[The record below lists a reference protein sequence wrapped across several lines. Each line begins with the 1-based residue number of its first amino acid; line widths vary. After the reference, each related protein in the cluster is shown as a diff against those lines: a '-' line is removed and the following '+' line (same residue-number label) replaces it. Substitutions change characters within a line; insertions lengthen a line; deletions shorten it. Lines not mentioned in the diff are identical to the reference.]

1 MLLLQVI
8 ILSLFLSYGCAQI
21 HLKQAQLSITRAQ
34 DKTARIDCEASGIEN
49 FGSAIIHWYRHR
61 PGEAP
66 ERILYISSAQP
77 VFDKDSDKKKFNCD
91 KKLNQLISTL
101 TVNGIAPND
110 GATYYCAYWDG
121 TVGTRLS
128 IRDPNLQPSVSET
141 QAQLK
146 PVRMLLVQVLIVAS
160 IWSYGAA
167 QVQLTQDQL
176 SITRNLMKTVR
187 IDCKVSGI
195 NVGDAYIHWYRQRPG
210 EAPEWILYFK
220 SHAQNE
226 QSNFDKD
233 KFSVDKTTEKSTYGY
248 TQITLIQTP
257 LSVTRAVTKTA
268 RMACR
273 ISGQGF
279 NLNSAYIHWY
289 RQRPGEAPKRI
300 LYIGSGTISKDEG
313 FNSEK
318 FTASNDVSASTANL
332 RVDQLTLEDAAT
344 YYCATWDR
352 TVLESHRQPVQKPT
366 LHSEPQPFKCMKPEP
381 SLILPVNLKPTAE
394 TPDCFLQY
402 DRMNSIEL
410 HQRDTSS
417 WIKYFGTGTKLVVSD
432 IPAKLD
438 YTKFQVL
445 PPSPEQDGKVSY
457 MCLIQDFYPDV
468 IKVTW
473 KDEDK
478 KNAENNAVHEEIWS
492 PGNNKQSYSISSWL
506 TIDKNSNKNYRCH
519 YQHESKEDFVPTA
532 SPDKHV
538 VSQTIGSCIN
548 KPENGTTL
556 STDITEHFM
565 HRTASLIYIVLLLKS
580 SMYYVIVLFFIYRM
594 QSPIKHRGK
603 KPYIQAKLDS
613 TKIQVLPLSTE
624 QDGKV
629 SYMCLI
635 EDFYPNVI
643 KVTWEDEKKNAEKNA
658 VHEEIWPPGDNRQSY
673 SMSSWLTVDKNSN
686 KNYHCNY
693 KHEKDTRSVPIK
705 SPDTFSDTTVMP
717 QTTRG
722 CIKNAENGTMLST
735 DITDSFIHRTAYLIY
750 IVLLLKS
757 SMYYV
762 IVLFFIYRM
771 QSPIK
776 RQGKKP

>member
-1 MLLLQVI
+1 MLLLQV
-8 ILSLFLSYGCAQI
+8 
-21 HLKQAQLSITRAQ
+21 
-34 DKTARIDCEASGIEN
+34 
-49 FGSAIIHWYRHR
+49 
-61 PGEAP
+61 
-66 ERILYISSAQP
+66 
-77 VFDKDSDKKKFNCD
+77 
-91 KKLNQLISTL
+91 
-101 TVNGIAPND
+101 
-110 GATYYCAYWDG
+110 
-121 TVGTRLS
+121 
-128 IRDPNLQPSVSET
+128 
-141 QAQLK
+141 
-146 PVRMLLVQVLIVAS
+146 LIVTS
-160 IWSYGAA
+160 TWS
-167 QVQLTQDQL
+167 
-176 SITRNLMKTVR
+176 
-187 IDCKVSGI
+187 
-195 NVGDAYIHWYRQRPG
+195 
-210 EAPEWILYFK
+210 
-220 SHAQNE
+220 
-226 QSNFDKD
+226 
-233 KFSVDKTTEKSTYGY
+233 YGY

-344 YYCATWDR
+344 YYCATWDG
-352 TVLESHRQPVQKPT
+352 
-366 LHSEPQPFKCMKPEP
+366 
-381 SLILPVNLKPTAE
+381 
-394 TPDCFLQY
+394 Y
-402 DRMNSIEL
+402 Y
-410 HQRDTSS
+410 
-417 WIKYFGTGTKLVVSD
+417 IKVFGSGTKLIVSGKLYGNYSNAKIKRLIVIIEKLFITAHEHSENND
-432 IPAKLD
+432 IKVFGSGTKLIVSNIPAKLD

-603 KPYIQAKLDS
+603 KP
-613 TKIQVLPLSTE
+613 
-624 QDGKV
+624 
-629 SYMCLI
+629 
-635 EDFYPNVI
+635 
-643 KVTWEDEKKNAEKNA
+643 
-658 VHEEIWPPGDNRQSY
+658 
-673 SMSSWLTVDKNSN
+673 
-686 KNYHCNY
+686 
-693 KHEKDTRSVPIK
+693 
-705 SPDTFSDTTVMP
+705 
-717 QTTRG
+717 
-722 CIKNAENGTMLST
+722 
-735 DITDSFIHRTAYLIY
+735 
-750 IVLLLKS
+750 
-757 SMYYV
+757 
-762 IVLFFIYRM
+762 
-771 QSPIK
+771 
-776 RQGKKP
+776 